1 MEWLFFLGRFH
12 LLVLHL
18 PIGIILVAIAV
29 EIASGRRT
37 LGRPETAGSFLWA
50 AAAVTAIVTATLG
63 YLHYLEGGFGGA
75 SARIHMIAGT
85 SVAVLTTLA
94 WLLRMWMTSLYARA
108 RYGIAFVLVILVFV
122 TGHYGGNLTHGP
134 TFLAEFAPGPIRAL
148 AGLEPR
154 RPPVTELV
162 AADPYLDVV
171 RPMIR
176 ARCSSCHNTERQRGM
191 LDLSTYRT
199 TLDGGET
206 GPVIVPGNAQASELY
221 YRVTLA
227 RDHEDFMP
235 AEGKTPMTDIETEII
250 RWWIDAGA
258 PMETTLANVDMA
270 DVRPLLENQLGL

>member
-63 YLHYLEGGFGGA
+63 YLHYLEGGFAGA

-191 LDLSTYRT
+191 LDFSTYRT

-221 YRVTLA
+221 YRITLA

-258 PMETTLANVDMA
+258 PMETTLASVDMA

>member
-18 PIGIILVAIAV
+18 PIGIILVAIVV

-63 YLHYLEGGFGGA
+63 YLHYLEGGFAGA

-221 YRVTLA
+221 YRITLA

-258 PMETTLANVDMA
+258 PMETTLASVDMA